1 MAKHIEIVALET
13 DDLTRFSHLF
23 YNELLLELPI
33 DALMLGAI
41 DTSEDIPKAVG
52 LLMFHV
58 REQSAY
64 IDWLFVDE
72 ESRRIGVATALMDE
86 LKRLCSQTDAGEIET
101 IFMNFTEVISGM
113 GRFLKNNDFA
123 VTFFDGNYC
132 IYAPLKKVKLMSE
145 SKPRVTNLKALPL
158 SEVSENSYKVFDK
171 YLDVVNDAYIGILT
185 PLDKDSYREESRII
199 VDGDRIVGLMLVGD
213 TIDKDNI
220 IIDWV
225 YSIPKYILGVVP
237 LAFDTVITE
246 LRKNVS
252 ENAMLSMASLSDNV
266 GIIIRK
272 SMPGAVFLESYSA
285 FWIVER

>member
-1 MAKHIEIVALET
+1 MAKNIEIVTLET
-13 DDLTRFSHLF
+13 DDLTKFSHLF

-33 DALMLGAI
+33 DALMFGAI
-41 DTSEDIPKAVG
+41 DTSEDVPKAVG
-52 LLMFHV
+52 ILMFHV

-72 ESRRIGVATALMDE
+72 ASRKQGVAKALMNE
-86 LKRLCSQTDAGEIET
+86 LKQLCSQTDEGEIDT
-101 IFMNFTEVISGM
+101 VFMNFTEAISGM

-132 IYAPLKKVKLMSE
+132 IYAPLSKVRLMTRSGQ
-145 SKPRVTNLKALPL
+145 KVTSLKALPL
-158 SEVSENSYKVFDK
+158 SEVPEGAYKAFDK
-171 YLDVVNDAYIGILT
+171 HLDVVDEEYIGVLT
-185 PLDKDSYREESRII
+185 PIDIDSYRPESRII
-199 VDGDRIVGLMLVGD
+199 LDGDRIVGLMLVGD

-225 YSIPKYILGVVP
+225 YSMPKYLVGAVP

-252 ENAMLSMASLSDNV
+252 ETAMLSMASLSENV
-266 GIIIRK
+266 GSIIRK